1 MEKKK
6 TWKAKLLISCY
17 SESSIQ
23 KSRALWTLLFEFLE
37 KFSKQ
42 KEKNINFS
50 KKYIYFLNSENWIV
64 WKCNST
70 VYFLNPSLTQHHG
83 WHGMKAM
90 KQKKNNTS
98 KCLYPTQSWNSS
110 QLSFTFRYRSLL
122 FSSNYWNTSYKYSAS
137 LLSKVKH
144 QLHSQIY

>member
-23 KSRALWTLLFEFLE
+23 KSRTLWTLLFEFLE

-70 VYFLNPSLTQHHG
+70 LLFKSFFNTTSWMAWNESNET
-83 WHGMKAM
+83 
-90 KQKKNNTS
+90 KKNNMS

-110 QLSFTFRYRSLL
+110 QLSFTFRCRSLL
-122 FSSNYWNTSYKYSAS
+122 FSSNYWNTSYKYSAT